1 MHLADVLVKR
11 PQAAVVVIFART
23 FASRRRQVLFC
34 VLADRVTS
42 PTLCRLSALPLQHG
56 SASDS
61 WLSQSPN
68 LFGQVCFR
76 FR

>member
-1 MHLADVLVKR
+1 MHVADVLVK
-11 PQAAVVVIFART
+11 PSQAAVAVIFAGT
-23 FASRRRQVLFC
+23 FSSRRRQVLFC
-34 VLADRVTS
+34 VLADRVTI

-68 LFGQVCFR
+68 LVGQVCFR